1 MTEGRRFRMGKR
13 IFAFGSVIGMAIALP
28 LAAEAPPA
36 KASAGNTGKS
46 WSLSK
51 TPWGDPDLQGTWT
64 SDDTWG
70 VPMERP
76 VSFGNRLYLT
86 EDELKDRE
94 KRVEQS
100 KQRIE
105 NPSSENHS
113 PAKRQLDAL
122 AKGEAPAAGA
132 RGVD

>member
-1 MTEGRRFRMGKR
+1 MSKP
-13 IFAFGSVIGMAIALP
+13 IFGLIVIVLALP
-28 LAAEAPPA
+28 LAAQTA
-36 KASAGNTGKS
+36 KVSAGKA
-46 WSLSK
+46 WSLAK

-64 SDDTWG
+64 SDDTLG

-76 VSFGNRLYLT
+76 VSFGDRLYMT
-86 EDELKDRE
+86 EGELKDRE

-113 PAKRQLDAL
+113 PAKAQ
-122 AKGEAPAAGA
+122 
-132 RGVD
+132 